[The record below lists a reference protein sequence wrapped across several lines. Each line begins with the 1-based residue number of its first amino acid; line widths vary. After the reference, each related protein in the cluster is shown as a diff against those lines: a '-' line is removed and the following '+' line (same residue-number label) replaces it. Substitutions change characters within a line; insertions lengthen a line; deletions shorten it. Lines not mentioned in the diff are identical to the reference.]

1 MWSEYFCN
9 GNNMVIDKIKSI
21 EERNKRVEI
30 DKAWETSFTRKFIIA
45 VITYFIVVLFLYLIS
60 VNRPWLNAL
69 VPTGGYILSTLT
81 LPFVKKG
88 WLKRVYVKSQKNFK

>member
-1 MWSEYFCN
+1 
-9 GNNMVIDKIKSI
+9 MVIDKIKSI